1 MINPIQQSTKAYAFY
16 RVFYKCHFSFGII
29 YERFNTTLLQ
39 LSWELPIFFF
49 FCQMQV
55 SQSEF
60 DLFMSNQKKEQ
71 QKLKETEN
79 NLERAEKTLKDRSK

>member
-1 MINPIQQSTKAYAFY
+1 
-16 RVFYKCHFSFGII
+16 
-29 YERFNTTLLQ
+29 
-39 LSWELPIFFF
+39 
-49 FCQMQV
+49 MQV

-79 NLERAEKTLKDRSK
+79 NLERADKTIKDRSK